1 MKKKE
6 LKNLAVQIA
15 RAERTLQT
23 ASNEQEVANA
33 QSEILRLSKR
43 VTSLEDL
50 MLLDDLIQKEMKNF

>member
-23 ASNEQEVANA
+23 SGDAKEIANA

-50 MLLDDLIQKEMKNF
+50 MLIDDLIQKELKNF

>member
-23 ASNEQEVANA
+23 TSNEQEVANA

>member
-23 ASNEQEVANA
+23 TGNEQEVANA

>member
-23 ASNEQEVANA
+23 SSDKQEIANA
-33 QSEILRLSKR
+33 QSEIMRLSKR

-50 MLLDDLIQKEMKNF
+50 MLIDDLVQKELKNF

>member
-6 LKNLAVQIA
+6 LKSLAVQIA

-23 ASNEQEVANA
+23 SSDAKEIANA

-50 MLLDDLIQKEMKNF
+50 MLIDDLIQKELKNF

>member
-23 ASNEQEVANA
+23 SSNEQEVANA

-50 MLLDDLIQKEMKNF
+50 MLIDDLIQKELKNF

>member
-23 ASNEQEVANA
+23 SSDAQEIANA

-50 MLLDDLIQKEMKNF
+50 MLIDDLIQKELKNF

>member
-6 LKNLAVQIA
+6 LKNLAVQIV

-23 ASNEQEVANA
+23 SSDAKEIANA

-50 MLLDDLIQKEMKNF
+50 MLIDDLIQKELKNF

>member
-6 LKNLAVQIA
+6 LKNLALQIA

-23 ASNEQEVANA
+23 SSDESEVANA
-33 QSEILRLSKR
+33 QSEILRLSRR

-50 MLLDDLIQKEMKNF
+50 MLLDDLIQNELKNF

>member
-6 LKNLAVQIA
+6 LKSLAVQIA

-23 ASNEQEVANA
+23 SSDAKEIANA

-50 MLLDDLIQKEMKNF
+50 MLLDDLIQNELKNF

>member
-23 ASNEQEVANA
+23 SSDTQELANA
-33 QSEILRLSKR
+33 QTEILRLSRR

-50 MLLDDLIQKEMKNF
+50 MLLDDLIQEKLKNF

>member
-6 LKNLAVQIA
+6 LKSLAVQIA
-15 RAERTLQT
+15 RAERTLQ
-23 ASNEQEVANA
+23 ASSDTQEIANA

-50 MLLDDLIQKEMKNF
+50 MLIDDLIQKELKNF

>member
-23 ASNEQEVANA
+23 SSDAQEIANA

-50 MLLDDLIQKEMKNF
+50 MLIDDLVQKELKNF

>member
-6 LKNLAVQIA
+6 LKSLAVQIA

-23 ASNEQEVANA
+23 SSDTQEIANA

-50 MLLDDLIQKEMKNF
+50 MLIDDLIQKELKNF

>member
-23 ASNEQEVANA
+23 SSDKQEIANA

-50 MLLDDLIQKEMKNF
+50 MLIDDLVQKELKNF